1 MEKILNNIFNIK
13 IAKNIILT
21 LAIVF
26 TGSLYSQ
33 LDRSI
38 VPESGPSPEIFFG
51 KPQTFKLEN
60 GLTVLVVENNK
71 LPRASASLSFDNP
84 LIYEGEVAG
93 VSSILAEMIG
103 NGTQSISKENFI
115 EEVDYMGASVSVTG
129 SGAFAG
135 SLKRYFPRVLELM
148 ASAVLEPLLTQE
160 EFDNQK
166 NLIKESLKTSDKD
179 VSTAASRVQDL
190 ITYGPQ
196 HPNGE
201 FISQESLDRAT
212 LKDAID
218 FYNNYSSPNNAY
230 LVIIGDLEF
239 EEVKS
244 KVTDLFSSWESKN
257 VTSESFPQPESPS
270 ETEIIFVDMPNGV
283 QSVVSVMNTVDFNK
297 KESDYFSALVANRI
311 LGGGG
316 AGRLFNNLREDKGW
330 TYGSYSGISESDKTK
345 GTVIAQAQVRNEV
358 VDSAAVE
365 LLMELDKM
373 RNTFVTD
380 EEINSAKAKYTG
392 NFVMSLEDPSTIAGI
407 ALNIITE
414 DLPEDYYNSFLENIN
429 NVTKEDIQR
438 ASQNYFT
445 PNKTRIFITGKG
457 SEILEKVDNIEYN
470 GKEFSIR
477 YFDKFGN
484 EIQRPDYSVSTDV
497 SAEGIVSNYINSIG
511 GRDRLEKVES
521 IEISGNA
528 NLNMQGQSFVLE
540 FYSLKNNQ
548 NQSLATVTAGGLMVQ
563 KSVFNKYQGY
573 NEVNGQRIP
582 LTDSELENAII
593 DSALFSELNYDFSTI
608 ELIGTSVVNDEKV
621 YEIKITDNK
630 TEYYS
635 IESGLKI
642 KEIETTEVEGN
653 QIVVETTVNGYEEV
667 DGVLIPS
674 EINQVTPAL
683 PIPGGITIQFS
694 KIKLDVKTSDSDF
707 N

>member
-1 MEKILNNIFNIK
+1 MEKILNNIFKIK
-13 IAKNIILT
+13 IVKNIILI

-103 NGTQSISKENFI
+103 NGTQSISKEDFI

-218 FYNNYSSPNNAY
+218 FYNNYSSPSNAY
-230 LVIIGDLEF
+230 LVIIGDIEF

-244 KVTDLFSSWESKN
+244 KITELFSSWESKE

-345 GTVIAQAQVRNEV
+345 GIVIAQAQVRNEV

-373 RNTFVTD
+373 RNTLVTD

-429 NVTKEDIQR
+429 NVTKEDIQK

-497 SAEGIVSNYINSIG
+497 SAEGIVSKYINSIG

-548 NQSLATVTAGGLMVQ
+548 NQSLATVTAGGMMVQ

-635 IESGLKI
+635 IESGLKV

-653 QIVVETTVNGYEEV
+653 QIVVETTVNEYEEV

-683 PIPGGITIQFS
+683 PIPGGITIKFS